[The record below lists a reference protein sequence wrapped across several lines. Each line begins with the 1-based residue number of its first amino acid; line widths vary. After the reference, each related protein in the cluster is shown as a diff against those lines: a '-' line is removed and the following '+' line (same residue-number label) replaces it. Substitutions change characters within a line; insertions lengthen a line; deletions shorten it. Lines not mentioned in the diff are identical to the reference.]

1 MPFLFDRI
9 CWAFSVY
16 TLFILTCAHWIL
28 HVYYIMLFFL
38 QKINSMEQ
46 YITKNHCPCHIQVL
60 ETRGQML
67 TAFKSWFVA
76 WYGHFLWNCPN
87 IYPRRFLLLL
97 CQKVSFKLFPC
108 WWSFMFWF
116 SQNRSSCCLK
126 QVLPEY
132 IQRICSSVCS
142 IISGQHV
149 LRLPAGV
156 VWLDFFWR
164 IKSVCYHLSNYRKNV
179 NIT

>member
-1 MPFLFDRI
+1 MISCLCSRCLLAIAVPFLFDRI

-87 IYPRRFLLLL
+87 IYPHRFLLLL
-97 CQKVSFKLFPC
+97 CQRLVLSFFPVDDHLC
-108 WWSFMFWF
+108 FGFP
-116 SQNRSSCCLK
+116 RI
-126 QVLPEY
+126 VL
-132 IQRICSSVCS
+132 
-142 IISGQHV
+142 H
-149 LRLPAGV
+149 V
-156 VWLDFFWR
+156 VWNKFFQSILFSCMYR
-164 IKSVCYHLSNYRKNV
+164 VSNLSHKNSR
-179 NIT
+179 